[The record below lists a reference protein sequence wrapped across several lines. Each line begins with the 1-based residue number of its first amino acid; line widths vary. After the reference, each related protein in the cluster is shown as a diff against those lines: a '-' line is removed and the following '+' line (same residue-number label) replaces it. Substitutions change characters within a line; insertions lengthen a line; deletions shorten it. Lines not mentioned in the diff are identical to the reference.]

1 VPIETQTMIYCV
13 IPPELEAE
21 LYDRLV
27 AYYSDNPNVEVIVDR
42 RTGPDRRRNGSGPP
56 AGEKRT
62 IRDRRRARPGTF
74 PGTDVPES
82 ALD

>member
-1 VPIETQTMIYCV
+1 MIYCV

-42 RTGPDRRRNGSGPP
+42 RSGPDRRRNGSGPP
-56 AGEKRT
+56 VGEKRT